1 MTNDAHEGLANAT
14 TRDDAVHAL
23 ALGWNERLATELI
36 EKKIRH
42 DVVAARPKAWS
53 SEQN

>member
-14 TRDDAVHAL
+14 TRDDAANAL
-23 ALGWNERLATELI
+23 SLGWNERLARELI

-42 DVVAARPKAWS
+42 DVVAT
-53 SEQN
+53 